1 MHTSDDI
8 IYFRTVVFTK
18 YEDIKKV
25 FEMEQASGRPTSAPM
40 NKTRPGWYTF
50 TQFDPE
56 NNTNRTPSV
65 ILSQVKYIDME
76 EIFSLIVSCICFHR
90 ESIGKSIGDS
100 F

>member
-1 MHTSDDI
+1 MHTFDDI

-40 NKTRPGWYTF
+40 NKTRPGWHTF

-56 NNTNRTPSV
+56 NNTNRTNGWTYCHE
-65 ILSQVKYIDME
+65 QVPPLCM
-76 EIFSLIVSCICFHR
+76 
-90 ESIGKSIGDS
+90 
-100 F
+100 